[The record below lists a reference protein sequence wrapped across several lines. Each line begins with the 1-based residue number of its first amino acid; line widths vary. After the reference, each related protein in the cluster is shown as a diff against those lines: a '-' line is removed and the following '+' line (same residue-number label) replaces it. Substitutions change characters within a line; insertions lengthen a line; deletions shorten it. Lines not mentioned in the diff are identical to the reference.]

1 MVCTLSPSY
10 KKRPGPLGFD
20 SASSNHEL
28 ICLVDREAFG
38 RYVCGGGDGMKPRIV
53 FSSRETQRDPM
64 LECVPGSSIT
74 STLNANMARLGY
86 PLGPSLHLT

>member
-1 MVCTLSPSY
+1 
-10 KKRPGPLGFD
+10 
-20 SASSNHEL
+20 
-28 ICLVDREAFG
+28 
-38 RYVCGGGDGMKPRIV
+38 MKPRIV